1 MYASFLGEPN
11 SLGVRLAHAPQAL
24 TLDTLVQHHF
34 ARSIVAECKAS
45 GDAGFEGVE
54 ACLECLANLPD
65 TIRKSKDSNVE
76 ELMEEDLELVQDLL
90 VTIRRIRTEPAPRT
104 TASKGAGKGKKSPS
118 AAKESHL
125 GAAGKPRARSKKV
138 DEEEADAGG
147 EEEEE
152 GPAVK
157 GKGRPAGGKA
167 SKGARAAG
175 EAPAKK
181 SKTGASSAGGGAS
194 GGGNNSMVG
203 RSRLRMSE
211 EDLIQKAIEE
221 SMRQV

>member
-1 MYASFLGEPN
+1 
-11 SLGVRLAHAPQAL
+11 
-24 TLDTLVQHHF
+24 VQHHF

-45 GDAGFEGVE
+45 GDAGFDGVE

-104 TASKGAGKGKKSPS
+104 TASKGVGKGKKSPT
-118 AAKESHL
+118 AAKESGP
-125 GAAGKPRARSKKV
+125 GAAGKPRARLKKV
-138 DEEEADAGG
+138 EEEEADAGG
-147 EEEEE
+147 GEEEE
-152 GPAVK
+152 GPAAK
-157 GKGRPAGGKA
+157 GGKGRPAGAKA
-167 SKGARAAG
+167 SKGGRAAG

-181 SKTGASSAGGGAS
+181 AKTGTSGAGIS
-194 GGGNNSMVG
+194 GGGGGSGGGTTRKVG

-221 SMRQV
+221 SMREA